1 MLAFYFPVA
10 LAGFVIFG
18 ENTQEVIIGNMDK
31 NWLKTGVIILI
42 TGHLLTAFNIIL
54 NPVYQGFEH
63 SFSAPNSEFLHI
75 YILILKFVL
84 NFEYI
89 FAMHTKRVQH
99 ETSHH
104 SNWNPDRR
112 SIHSSI
118 DTQLRTGSLAD
129 WRRHRFTVLIHFP
142 RHILLFPIAKSRI

>member
-1 MLAFYFPVA
+1 MLAFYLPVA

-18 ENTQEVIIGNMDK
+18 ENTQDVIIGNMDK

-75 YILILKFVL
+75 YILISKFVL
-84 NFEYI
+84 NFKYI
-89 FAMHTKRVQH
+89 FAIHTKRV
-99 ETSHH
+99 
-104 SNWNPDRR
+104 
-112 SIHSSI
+112 
-118 DTQLRTGSLAD
+118 
-129 WRRHRFTVLIHFP
+129 
-142 RHILLFPIAKSRI
+142 